1 MGGAPS
7 LTLRAGS
14 AYSEACAG
22 ASASASRQRKPHV
35 KTLPLLRAA
44 TLLMAALLCLSLA
57 PPSVA
62 LQTGAIV
69 GLYHNETIGLSIV
82 IPDGW
87 TGEEQED
94 SRPLLQVRG
103 AVPGGQASSDVWALP
118 RDGDVSAQT
127 WLGAQTADYGEM
139 LASDSYAVDGA
150 DSAYQALIAREDAAG
165 REFTELWTSA
175 VRGSQVFLVRTAALA
190 SLWTGAEDAARA
202 FAASLRLF
210 EPKPFGAARSDSL
223 FQYWGEIVTIDP
235 ALSRGSPA
243 DIVGAIFSGLVRLD
257 PDLEV
262 VSDVAESWKRSEDGL
277 TYTFTIDANARFH
290 DGRAVTAADFKYA
303 WERALHP
310 GAGSA
315 TAMTYLGD
323 IVGAREMLAGA
334 ADSASGIEAPD
345 ARTLRV
351 TIDAPRSYFLY
362 KLAYPTAYV
371 VDRANVERGGEAWT
385 DAPNGTGPFKLKQ
398 WIKDELLV
406 LERNDDWHG
415 GTPALAHSV
424 YRIFAGYPMQMYE
437 RGEIDLTGVG
447 RYDIDRAR
455 DPANALNEH
464 FREGTGL
471 CTTYLGFNVA
481 IPPFDDPKVRQA
493 LALAAEVD
501 KEIAVSRL
509 GLDERAAGILP
520 PGMPGHNAA
529 LEPFAFDAEA
539 ARRLL
544 AESRY
549 GGAENMPVITSY
561 ASSSAMHWA
570 WENYLGLEVEAASI
584 FEFGDRLDRLER
596 QELGLFRGGW
606 CADYPD
612 PQNFL
617 DILFRA
623 GSSQNHFGYANAEVD
638 ALLDAA
644 AIHPDRTRRF
654 DLYREAERLI
664 LDDWVAVPLWHSRD
678 FVLVQPYVKGY
689 ELTPIGVAQLHEI
702 SIEREADE

>member
-1 MGGAPS
+1 MNN
-7 LTLRAGS
+7 
-14 AYSEACAG
+14 
-22 ASASASRQRKPHV
+22 
-35 KTLPLLRAA
+35 LPLLRASA
-44 TLLMAALLCLSLA
+44 LLIAALACLSLA
-57 PPSVA
+57 PGVVA
-62 LQTGAIV
+62 PQAGAV
-69 GLYHNETIGLSIV
+69 TGLYRNETFGLSI
-82 IPDGW
+82 ILPDGW

-103 AVPGGQASSDVWALP
+103 AIPGGEAVADVWALP
-118 RDGDVSAQT
+118 RDGEASAQT
-127 WLGAQTADYGEM
+127 WLGVQTADYGET
-139 LASDSYAVDGA
+139 LASNSYVVEGA

-175 VRGSQVFLVRTAALA
+175 VRGSQVFLVRTTTLA
-190 SLWTGAEDAARA
+190 NLWTGAADTAGA

-210 EPKPFGAARSDSL
+210 EPMPFGAARSDSL

-235 ALSRGSPA
+235 ALTQSSPA
-243 DIVGAIFSGLVRLD
+243 DIVGAVFSGLVRLGAD
-257 PDLEV
+257 LEIVPDLAATWE
-262 VSDVAESWKRSEDGL
+262 RSPDGL
-277 TYTFTIDANARFH
+277 TYTFAIDANARFH
-290 DGRAVTAADFKYA
+290 DGRAVTAADFKYS
-303 WERALHP
+303 WERALRP
-310 GAGSA
+310 DTGSP

-323 IVGAREMLAGA
+323 IVGAREMSAGA
-334 ADSASGIEAPD
+334 ADSVSGVEAVD
-345 ARTLRV
+345 SRTLRV

-371 VDRANVERGGEAWT
+371 VDHANVERGGEAWT
-385 DAPNGTGPFKLKQ
+385 DAPNGTGPFKLKR
-398 WIKDELLV
+398 WLKDELLV
-406 LERNDDWHG
+406 LERNDAWHG
-415 GTPALAHSV
+415 GTPALAHAV

-447 RYDIDRAR
+447 RFDIDRAR
-455 DPANALNEH
+455 DPANALNTH
-464 FREGTGL
+464 LREGAAL
-471 CTTYLGFNVA
+471 CTFYLGFNVT

-529 LEPFAFDAEA
+529 LEPFAFDPAA

-561 ASSSAMHWA
+561 ASGGAMHWA
-570 WENYLGLEVEAASI
+570 WEHHLGLEVEAVSI

-596 QELGLFRGGW
+596 KELGVFRGGW

-617 DILFRA
+617 DILFRT
-623 GSSQNHFGYANAEVD
+623 GSAQNHFAYANPEVD

-644 AIHPDRTRRF
+644 AVHPGQARRH
-654 DLYREAERLI
+654 DLYRQAERLI

-678 FVLVQPYVKGY
+678 FVLVRPYVKGY
-689 ELTPIGVAQLHEI
+689 ELTPIGVAQLHNV
-702 SIEREADE
+702 SIEREAGE